1 MNDETFEDE
10 AFDNAMLMQDK
21 IRLQEQLRK
30 SEEKNDEL
38 FKIISKLR
46 EENEVLQ
53 QFAST

>member
-1 MNDETFEDE
+1 MSDETFEDE
-10 AFDNAMLMQDK
+10 SFDNAMLMQDK

-38 FKIISKLR
+38 FKIITKLR